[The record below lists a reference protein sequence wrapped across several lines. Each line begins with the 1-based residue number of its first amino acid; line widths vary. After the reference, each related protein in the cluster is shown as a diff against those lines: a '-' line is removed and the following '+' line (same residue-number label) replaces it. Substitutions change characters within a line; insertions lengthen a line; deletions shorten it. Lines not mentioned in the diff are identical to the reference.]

1 MDEISSVLFRSL
13 YVNGTATLI
22 ASLIGVPLALLVD
35 FFSFAGKKV
44 LVLIFQSLTGIPP
57 VLVGLLVYLMLS
69 RNGPLGSLQ
78 LLFTST
84 AMILA
89 QILIAL
95 PIIFSISY
103 GHFSRVENRVRNV
116 SRTLGANDFQVMSR
130 VLLESSTG
138 ILTAVLTAFG
148 RVVGEVGAVMMVG
161 GNIQGR
167 TRLMTTSIVLYT
179 SRGEFDK
186 AVKTGIVLLIVAF
199 GVNVLAVVM
208 SKAFHKRLQT

>member
-1 MDEISSVLFRSL
+1 M
-13 YVNGTATLI
+13 
-22 ASLIGVPLALLVD
+22 
-35 FFSFAGKKV
+35 
-44 LVLIFQSLTGIPP
+44 
-57 VLVGLLVYLMLS
+57 
-69 RNGPLGSLQ
+69 
-78 LLFTST
+78 
-84 AMILA
+84 
-89 QILIAL
+89 
-95 PIIFSISY
+95 
-103 GHFSRVENRVRNV
+103 RNV

-179 SRGEFDK
+179 NRGEFDK